1 MRPTDSTTVSRARR
15 CTEAD
20 AVSDSGRQA
29 FYLDWS
35 SSIDQSVVGEG
46 MPRRQNGRQTS
57 IEHRPGEKNL
67 RFNFRK
73 QSSDDQCQWK
83 PPVY

>member
-1 MRPTDSTTVSRARR
+1 MRQTDSTTVSRARR

-35 SSIDQSVVGEG
+35 SSIDQSVVGG
-46 MPRRQNGRQTS
+46 IPRRQNGRQTS
-57 IEHRPGEKNL
+57 IERRPEENNL

-73 QSSDDQCQWK
+73 QSSGDQCQWK
-83 PPVY
+83 APVY